1 MVPVFR
7 KVYAGAAL
15 LAMAD
20 GALIV
25 ASFFIAERG
34 PQRLGILGVH
44 LAVSAVF
51 LGLGVLLFG
60 IRWHVAGIAAVRGS
74 RAGEAASELATHV
87 NRLLMYLLAGGAFL
101 CLVLCLT
108 TYAILERIGQGS
120 AVFG

>member
-1 MVPVFR
+1 MVPVFGM
-7 KVYAGAAL
+7 VYAGAAL
-15 LAMAD
+15 LAIAD

-34 PQRLGILGVH
+34 SQSQGILGVH

-51 LGLGVLLFG
+51 LGLGVLLLG
-60 IRWHVAGIAAVRGS
+60 IRRHVAGIAAVPGS
-74 RAGEAASELATHV
+74 RAGEAAGELATHV
-87 NRLLMYLLAGGAFL
+87 NRLLVYLLAAGAFL
-101 CLVLCLT
+101 CLLLCLT